1 MILFNIYQYTILGT
15 ILQITVTSPD
25 LINDIITL
33 QDSSIEAVLGKV
45 AVTASFGAVG
55 KLNLASTVA
64 FYVMEGIIGQQS
76 FGQIAASTAV
86 DASLNYLGAT
96 AGGRGGDGAAARRS
110 GSLRLKSGEAAGKR
124 QNQAAAGSIIR
135 LMEVPRSSAPN
146 CSPDRRRRGH

>member
-1 MILFNIYQYTILGT
+1 MTLFNIYQYTILGT

-64 FYVMEGIIGQQS
+64 FDVMEGIIGQQS

-86 DASLNYLGAT
+86 DASL
-96 AGGRGGDGAAARRS
+96 R
-110 GSLRLKSGEAAGKR
+110 
-124 QNQAAAGSIIR
+124 
-135 LMEVPRSSAPN
+135 V
-146 CSPDRRRRGH
+146 